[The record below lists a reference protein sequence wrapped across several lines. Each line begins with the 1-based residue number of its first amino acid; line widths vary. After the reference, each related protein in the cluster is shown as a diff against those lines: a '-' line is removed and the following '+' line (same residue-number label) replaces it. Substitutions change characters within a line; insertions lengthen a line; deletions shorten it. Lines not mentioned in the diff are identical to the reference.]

1 MTRPLLFTAL
11 RARGIELPNR
21 IMISPM
27 ATYSALEGVANDFHF
42 AHHGRF
48 VLGGAGTI
56 LVEATAVTRE
66 GRITNGDTGL
76 WDDGQ
81 IAPFRR
87 ITDFM
92 RAHGVVPGIQLAHAG
107 RKGAMQRPWD
117 GNGPLTPEN
126 IAAGEQL
133 WQPVGPTAEPL
144 DQGWLTPRQLTVAD
158 LAKLKDDWVAAAGRA
173 LKAGFD
179 WLEIHNAHGYLIHQF
194 LSPLSNTR
202 SDGYG
207 GDFEGRVRFPL
218 ELATALRETW
228 PTDRPVSLRI
238 SAVDGDALGWQ
249 MADSVEYARRLKR
262 IGIDFICTSSGG
274 LRGSATNARVRR
286 DYGYHVPYAAEIRR
300 EAGIGTIAAKARMLA
315 DFAIDLTEEF
325 GLTCSTARPPAS
337 SGGHISVIHPD
348 AATLQ
353 PRLAAHG
360 VIVDKRDPDVLRF
373 GLSPLT
379 TRFVDVFDAVSVLAG
394 MLDT

>member
-27 ATYSALEGVANDFHF
+27 AIYSAVEGVANDFHF

-126 IAAGEQL
+126 ITAGEQL

-300 EAGIGTIAAKARMLA
+300 EAGNRHHRGRPHRRPAPRRAHPPDRRGRHHRHRPRGAGESLLAADGRGGAGPPDDGGAR
-315 DFAIDLTEEF
+315 
-325 GLTCSTARPPAS
+325 
-337 SGGHISVIHPD
+337 
-348 AATLQ
+348 
-353 PRLAAHG
+353 RLAAPVRLVAPLPRAHP
-360 VIVDKRDPDVLRF
+360 RRAPPAPCRE
-373 GLSPLT
+373 GLSP
-379 TRFVDVFDAVSVLAG
+379 
-394 MLDT
+394 

>member
-1 MTRPLLFTAL
+1 MARPLLFTPL
-11 RARGIELPNR
+11 RARGIELKNR

-27 ATYSALEGVANDFHF
+27 ATYSAVEGVVNDFHF

-48 VLGGAGTI
+48 ALGGAGTI
-56 LVEATAVTRE
+56 VVEATAVTRE

-92 RAHGVVPGIQLAHAG
+92 RAQGVVPGIQLAHAG

-117 GNGPLTPEN
+117 GNGPLAPKN
-126 IAAGEQL
+126 IAAGEEV
-133 WQPVGPTAEPL
+133 WQPVGPTAEPM
-144 DQGWLTPRQLTVAD
+144 DEGWLVPRQLTVAD

-202 SDGYG
+202 TDGYG
-207 GDFEGRVRFPL
+207 GDFGGRLRFPL
-218 ELATALRETW
+218 ELAAALREAW
-228 PTDRPVSLRI
+228 PADRPVSLRI

-300 EAGIGTIAAKARMLA
+300 EAGIGTIAVGLIVDPHHAERILRNGEADIIAIGREALVNPCWPQMAEVELGRPMMQALDDWPHQYAWWLRFRERTLA
-315 DFAIDLTEEF
+315 EL
-325 GLTCSTARPPAS
+325 RQPPAEK
-337 SGGHISVIHPD
+337 V
-348 AATLQ
+348 
-353 PRLAAHG
+353 
-360 VIVDKRDPDVLRF
+360 
-373 GLSPLT
+373 
-379 TRFVDVFDAVSVLAG
+379 
-394 MLDT
+394 

>member
-1 MTRPLLFTAL
+1 MTRPLLFTPL
-11 RARGIELPNR
+11 RARGIELPNHV
-21 IMISPM
+21 MISPM
-27 ATYSALEGVANDFHF
+27 ATYSAVEGVVNDFHF

-48 VLGGAGTI
+48 VLGGAGTVV
-56 LVEATAVTRE
+56 VEATAVTRE

-81 IAPFRR
+81 IAPLRR

-133 WQPVGPTAEPL
+133 WQPVGPTPDPMDE
-144 DQGWLTPRQLTVAD
+144 GWLVPRQLTVAD

-202 SDGYG
+202 SDGHG

-218 ELATALRETW
+218 ELAAALRETW
-228 PTDRPVSLRI
+228 PADRPVSLRI

-274 LRGSATNARVRR
+274 LKGSATNARIRR

-300 EAGIGTIAAKARMLA
+300 EAGIGTIAVGLIVDPHHAERILRNGEADIIAIGREALVNPCWPQMAEVALGRPMMEALDDWPHQYAWWLRFRERTLA
-315 DFAIDLTEEF
+315 EL
-325 GLTCSTARPPAS
+325 RQPPAEK
-337 SGGHISVIHPD
+337 V
-348 AATLQ
+348 
-353 PRLAAHG
+353 
-360 VIVDKRDPDVLRF
+360 
-373 GLSPLT
+373 
-379 TRFVDVFDAVSVLAG
+379 
-394 MLDT
+394 

>member
-27 ATYSALEGVANDFHF
+27 ATYSAVEGVANDFHF

-300 EAGIGTIAAKARMLA
+300 EAGIGTIAVGLIVDPHHAERILRNGEADIIAIGREALVNPCWPQMAEVALGRPMMEALDDWPHQYAWWLRFRERTLA
-315 DFAIDLTEEF
+315 EL
-325 GLTCSTARPPAS
+325 RQPPAEK
-337 SGGHISVIHPD
+337 V
-348 AATLQ
+348 
-353 PRLAAHG
+353 
-360 VIVDKRDPDVLRF
+360 
-373 GLSPLT
+373 
-379 TRFVDVFDAVSVLAG
+379 
-394 MLDT
+394 